1 MKRLSPRTS
10 TSTIGALLLL
20 SCVGVPW
27 VAACGSSDDGGSSS
41 SGGDAGVTPTPT
53 PTPTTTTTTP
63 QPPPPAP
70 TCTDKIKNGS
80 EADVDCGGSCPTKCA
95 DGKGCSVAADC
106 ATATCSG
113 GKCVAA
119 ACVDTVKNG
128 TETDVDCGG
137 TCGKCAD
144 TKTCA
149 VAADCTSAVCDA
161 TTKKCLAPLC
171 TDTVKNGTE
180 SDVDCGGTC
189 PNKCADTK
197 SCAVAADCTSGV
209 CNAGTKKCS
218 AAICTDLAKNG
229 TETDVDCGGTCATK
243 CADTKSCL
251 VGTDCTSGVCD
262 AGTHK
267 CSVPACPDGVKNGGE
282 TDLDCG
288 GANCATKC
296 AIGKTCAV
304 STDCDKAICT
314 ALACRVGASCKEIKT
329 AVPGSASGVYTIDP
343 DGAGGVDPFQA
354 YCDMT
359 NDGGG
364 WTLAIK
370 ADGAQTTLGYDSA
383 LWTNTTLLNPDK
395 PDLDTNEAKLQSFNG
410 LAFTEV
416 RVAITDAAVT
426 RSVIIP
432 KVATSLADVF
442 NPTVYQA
449 SLLGRAAWKGIMA
462 AGSLQV
468 NCNQEGFSSNPA
480 PGNPAFAR
488 VRIGIVSNQEND
500 CNSPDSWIGVGG
512 FGAPCGGDPNT
523 SVGNVATCGGDV
535 GDVNVKAFGYVMVR

>member
-189 PNKCADTK
+189 PTKCADTK

-218 AAICTDLAKNG
+218 AAACNDLAKNG
-229 TETDVDCGGTCATK
+229 SETDVDCGGTCPTK

-251 VGTDCTSGVCD
+251 LATDCTSGVCN

-267 CSVPACPDGVKNGGE
+267 CSVAACPDGVKNGGE

-288 GANCATKC
+288 GATCATKC

-304 STDCDKAICT
+304 STDCDKSICS
-314 ALACRVGASCKEIKT
+314 ALACRVAASCLELKT
-329 AVPGSASGVYTIDP
+329 AVPASPSGIYTIDP
-343 DGAGGVDPFQA
+343 DGAGGVDAFQA

-364 WTLAIK
+364 WTLTLK
-370 ADGAQTTLGYDSA
+370 ADGNNATFNYDAA
-383 LWTNTTLLNPDK
+383 LWTDASVFGT
-395 PDLDTNEAKLQSFNG
+395 PDLDTTEAKLQSFNG
-410 LAFTEV
+410 LAFTNV
-416 RVAITDAAVT
+416 RASMIVDATT
-426 RSVIIP
+426 RSVVIP
-432 KVATSLADVF
+432 AAS
-442 NPTVYQA
+442 A
-449 SLLGRAAWKGIMA
+449 SLSTLFSGGFTLTALGRDVWKGLVGPTA
-462 AGSLQV
+462 SLQTQ
-468 NCNQEGFSSNPA
+468 CNQEGFNTVTPA
-480 PGNPAFAR
+480 GAGGWPR
-488 VRIGIVSNQEND
+488 TRIGIVSNQEAD
-500 CNSPDSWIGVGG
+500 CNSPDSRIGIGG
-512 FGAPCGGDPNT
+512 SG
-523 SVGNVATCGGDV
+523 ATCGGNAGITV
-535 GDVNVKAFGYVMVR
+535 GDVAGCSPDNGDVNIVGFGYVFVR